1 MRCGVIVGCEVGGK
15 GDCFGL
21 SLGFGLCGFLR
32 CGFRV
37 LFEDWCESAGGS
49 IGCEVWG
56 HPKP

>member
-1 MRCGVIVGCEVGGK
+1 MRCGVIVGCEE

-21 SLGFGLCGFLR
+21 GLRFGLCGLLR
-32 CGFRV
+32 RGFRV
-37 LFEDWCESAGGS
+37 LFEDWCESAGRS